1 MEFNWDDTKQRR
13 VLNERGFGFNYA
25 SWVFSDP
32 NRVVEADRRHDYKEE
47 RFRVY
52 GMIEGRVY
60 VLIYTMK
67 GKTCRIITAWKA
79 NRREVRYYGK
89 NQVQG

>member
-1 MEFNWDDTKQRR
+1 MEFDWNDKKYRK

-25 SWVFSDP
+25 SRVFSDP
-32 NRVVEADRRHDYKEE
+32 NKVIEADKRFDYKEE

-52 GMIEGRVY
+52 DMIDGGVY
-60 VLIYTMK
+60 CVVYTMK
-67 GKTCRIITAWKA
+67 GNTFYIITTWKA
-79 NRREVRYYGK
+79 NRREVRYYEE